1 MKQILVTGA
10 NGQLG
15 QEIRKLSGNYPEYTF
30 FFTDVDEL
38 DITKIVHIED
48 FLKQRSIDIILN
60 CAAYNLVDGAEKES
74 ETAFLINSIA
84 VKYLAQLAR
93 KNNAFFIHISSDY
106 VFDGMSN
113 VPYVESDPPNPLS
126 AYAKSKYEGET
137 QIINTLENGIIFRT
151 SWLYSA
157 FGNNFVKTILKHSKE
172 KKQLNVVCDQIGTP
186 TYSEDLATAIMHF
199 IPRYKE
205 INGVEIFHYSNEGTA
220 SWYDFAK
227 AIVELSEDDCIVK
240 PVETKDYPLPAHR
253 PFYSVMNKSKIK
265 AFLNIEIPYW
275 RDSLKRCL
283 NNLK

>member
-48 FLKQRSIDIILN
+48 FLNQRSIDIILN
-60 CAAYNLVDGAEKES
+60 CAAYNFVDGAEKES
-74 ETAFLINSIA
+74 ETAFLINSTA

-106 VFDGMSN
+106 VFDGMRN

-137 QIINTLENGIIFRT
+137 QIINTLENGVIFRT

-186 TYSEDLATAIMHF
+186 TYSEDLANVIMHF

-205 INGVEIFHYSNEGTA
+205 IDGVEIFHYSNEGTA

-227 AIVELSEDDCIVK
+227 AIVELSGDDCIVK
-240 PVETKDYPLPAHR
+240 PVETKDYPLPAPR